1 MRILKLTYHGT
12 VLSKKNSKRI
22 IQNPRTGKP
31 LIVSNKSAKA
41 NEDDMI
47 DQFSTQ
53 TLAQENAIKKCKICI
68 QIYEPNR
75 QKRDLDNQATS
86 ILDALVKAD
95 VIVNDSFK
103 CVEEVNVKYAGVDTD
118 DPRAEIAIQY

>member
-53 TLAQENAIKKCKICI
+53 TLAQDDAITKCTIRI

-95 VIVNDSFK
+95 VIVSDSFK